1 MRFVLKADAG
11 AVKIKIA
18 YPNAG
23 SYAVLANDVEIPY
36 TAWDSAIGRPAQL
49 TKLVGC
55 GENRFVGV
63 ENFLEFYI
71 TTDCEIKIVPR
82 DSISVA
88 VRLDWT
94 LDEFYADD
102 GITTFVDRMAA
113 ALGVPAS
120 QIKVVAVY
128 QGSVIVEYFVVTDPE
143 DEAPQDTLDAVQAAF
158 IDAIV
163 NDTLDLG
170 APVLEATVVTVD
182 EDGEECETAD
192 SVCGLKTECDNDE
205 CAVTCGNDDCYRK
218 CNNKCDKGDK

>member
-1 MRFVLKADAG
+1 M
-11 AVKIKIA
+11 
-18 YPNAG
+18 
-23 SYAVLANDVEIPY
+23 EIPY

-94 LDEFYADD
+94 LAEFYADD
-102 GITTFVDRMAA
+102 GVDTFVDRMAA
-113 ALGVPAS
+113 VLGVPAS

-128 QGSVIVEYFVVTDPE
+128 EGSVVIEYFVVTDPE
-143 DEAPQDTLDAVQAAF
+143 DETPQETLDAVEAAF
-158 IDAIV
+158 VEAIE

-170 APVLEATVVTVD
+170 APVLEATVITID
-182 EDGEECETAD
+182 ENGEECETAD

-205 CAVTCGNDDCYRK
+205 CDVDCSDDECK
-218 CNNKCDKGDK
+218 VKCDKKDK

>member
-11 AVKIKIA
+11 AVKIKIS

-94 LDEFYADD
+94 LAEFYADD
-102 GITTFVDRMAA
+102 GVDTFVDRMAA
-113 ALGVPAS
+113 VLGVPAS

-128 QGSVIVEYFVVTDPE
+128 EGSVVIEYFVVTDPE
-143 DEAPQDTLDAVQAAF
+143 DETPQETLDAVEAAF
-158 IDAIV
+158 VEAIE

-170 APVLEATVVTVD
+170 APVLEATVITID
-182 EDGEECETAD
+182 ENGEECETAD

-205 CAVTCGNDDCYRK
+205 CDVDCSDDECK
-218 CNNKCDKGDK
+218 VKCDKKDK